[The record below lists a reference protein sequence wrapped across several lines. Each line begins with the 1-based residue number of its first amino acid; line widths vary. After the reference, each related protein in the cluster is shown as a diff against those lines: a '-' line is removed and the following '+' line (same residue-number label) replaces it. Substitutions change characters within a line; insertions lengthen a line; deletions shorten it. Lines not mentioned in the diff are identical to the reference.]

1 MNPITWL
8 AVCPKDLGVQFDL
21 WSCSR
26 YEQALLSLIFI
37 GSYDG
42 QVGQIVRHDRPN
54 K

>member
-1 MNPITWL
+1 MSPITWL
-8 AVCPKDLGVQFDL
+8 AVCPKDLGVQFDI
-21 WSCSR
+21 WSCSS
-26 YEQALLSLIFI
+26 YELALLSLIFI

>member
-1 MNPITWL
+1 MNPITRL

-21 WSCSR
+21 WSCSSL
-26 YEQALLSLIFI
+26 EQALLSLIFV
-37 GSYDG
+37 GSNDG